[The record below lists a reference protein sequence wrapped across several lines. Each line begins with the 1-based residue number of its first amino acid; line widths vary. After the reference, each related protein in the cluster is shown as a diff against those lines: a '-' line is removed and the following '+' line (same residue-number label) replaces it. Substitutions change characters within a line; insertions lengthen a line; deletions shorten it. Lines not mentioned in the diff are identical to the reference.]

1 MDANSAGAPLA
12 PLSFAVS
19 QNKIISWGKQMRKA
33 IWLSYDLGVK
43 GDYEG
48 LYAWLDDLEAKECGD
63 SLAFFNYEI
72 DDDRNLIEKIKE
84 DIENNIALTKR
95 DRIYIIFRSAEKKLK
110 GKFIFGKRKS
120 APWTGYGTKSTE
132 IDEDF

>member
-1 MDANSAGAPLA
+1 
-12 PLSFAVS
+12 
-19 QNKIISWGKQMRKA
+19 MRKA

-95 DRIYIIFRSAEKKLK
+95 DRIYIIFRNAE
-110 GKFIFGKRKS
+110 RK
-120 APWTGYGTKSTE
+120 
-132 IDEDF
+132 